1 MVLPIVF
8 YGHPVLRAKGARIEK
23 VTPDIQALIRD
34 MLETMEENHGVGL
47 AAQQVGKALQLTVID
62 VRPVTDRPSWV
73 EMDGQRVDP
82 NRLMPLVLI
91 NPQITLLGES
101 ETGPEGCLSFPELFA
116 EIARPESVE
125 VKATNGEGKPLT
137 FRCGGLLARAV
148 QHEVDHLN
156 GILFIDRMTS
166 KDKQTLRDELDA
178 LQAETRA
185 RLPRSGPGQ

>member
-1 MVLPIVF
+1 
-8 YGHPVLRAKGARIEK
+8 
-23 VTPDIQALIRD
+23 
-34 MLETMEENHGVGL
+34 
-47 AAQQVGKALQLTVID
+47 
-62 VRPVTDRPSWV
+62 
-73 EMDGQRVDP
+73 MDGQRVDP